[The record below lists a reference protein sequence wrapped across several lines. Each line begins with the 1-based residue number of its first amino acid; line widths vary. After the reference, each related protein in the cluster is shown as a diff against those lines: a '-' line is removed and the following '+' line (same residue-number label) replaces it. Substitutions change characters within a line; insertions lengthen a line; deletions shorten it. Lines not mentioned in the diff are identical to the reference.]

1 MAISMKFA
9 QPVPGERERAFDN
22 SPAPDVYSF
31 SQTDAFRELEQLI
44 GLKTVKKTIAE
55 ISAYALIQVKRS
67 QQSLKA
73 DPTALHMVFRGNP
86 GTGKTSVARIL
97 GLIFKE
103 IGILKKGHLLEVER
117 ADLVGEYIG
126 HTALKTRE
134 VLKKANGG
142 ILFIDEAYT
151 LAQGGGKD
159 FGHEAIATLV
169 KAMEDQRDEL
179 IIILAGYCLQMD
191 AFMLSNPGLRS
202 RFPLQ
207 INFPD
212 YESEELFN
220 IALQMYN
227 ERDYELSSRC
237 RWKLKCIL
245 DDFVGNHH
253 PHSGNARYVRNLVE
267 KSVRLQAL
275 RLVDREYLNRK
286 NLMLIEEI
294 DLPVMQE

>member
-1 MAISMKFA
+1 MAISMKYT
-9 QPVPGERERAFDN
+9 QPGTAGGTPVS
-22 SPAPDVYSF
+22 SPADAAYSF
-31 SQTDAFRELEQLI
+31 CRTDAFRELEKMI
-44 GLKTVKKTIAE
+44 GLKSVKKTIAE
-55 ISAYALIQVKRS
+55 ISAYALIQARRN

-97 GLIFKE
+97 GGIFKE
-103 IGILKKGHLLEVER
+103 IGILPKGHLLEVER

-126 HTALKTRE
+126 HTAQKTRE

-151 LAQGGGKD
+151 LARGGGKD

-169 KAMEDQRDEL
+169 KAMEDQRNDL
-179 IIILAGYCLQMD
+179 IVILAGYCLEMD

-202 RFPLQ
+202 RFAMQ
-207 INFPD
+207 IDFPD
-212 YESEELFN
+212 YDSEELFN

-227 ERDYELSSRC
+227 ERDYELSNRC
-237 RWKLKCIL
+237 RWKLKCNL
-245 DDFVGNHH
+245 DAFVKSHH

-286 NLMLIEEI
+286 DLMTIEAV
-294 DLPVMQE
+294 DLP